1 MVHTSRNFDNHSYED
16 LQTSGMFSTDANC
29 SQYLLG
35 KKILPTKRRCNICT
49 DSPRMTILSCPT
61 SAYKDGCCWQCPNGH
76 RKSLK
81 VDSVLENSNV
91 SYKEF
96 ISILACF
103 AEGMTVTR
111 AAERSNVAETT
122 VRRFFGVLREQM
134 AEDIR
139 TSPKIGGPSTIV
151 EVDEAKFG
159 KRKFNRG
166 RLVDGTWVVGGIQR
180 HTDSCFLSIC
190 PGNKRDAPTLSNI
203 VTTYVRRGTTVI
215 TDKWKGYVDLTSL
228 GYVHLDV
235 NHSTNF
241 VDPETGAN
249 TNTIEGTWTHA
260 KRAAGVRQGGA
271 RTDDSF
277 ALDLS
282 QFMWMKQR
290 GLLRSRNRARD
301 LFSAEIPQLLNY
313 RRFYN

>member
-1 MVHTSRNFDNHSYED
+1 
-16 LQTSGMFSTDANC
+16 
-29 SQYLLG
+29 
-35 KKILPTKRRCNICT
+35 
-49 DSPRMTILSCPT
+49 MT
-61 SAYKDGCCWQCPNGH
+61 
-76 RKSLK
+76 
-81 VDSVLENSNV
+81 
-91 SYKEF
+91 
-96 ISILACF
+96 
-103 AEGMTVTR
+103 
-111 AAERSNVAETT
+111 
-122 VRRFFGVLREQM
+122 
-134 AEDIR
+134 EDIR

-159 KRKFNRG
+159 KRKYNRG
-166 RLVDGTWVVGGIQR
+166 RLVDGTWVVGGVQR
-180 HTDSCFLSIC
+180 HTDYCFLSIC
-190 PGNKRDAPTLSNI
+190 PGNRRNAPTLSNI
-203 VTTYVRRGTTVI
+203 VKTYVRRGTTVI

-228 GYVHLDV
+228 GYIHLDV

-271 RTDDSF
+271 RTVDSF

-290 GLLRSRNRARD
+290 GLLRSRDRARD

-313 RRFYN
+313 RRFHS

>member
-139 TSPKIGGPSTIV
+139 TSP
-151 EVDEAKFG
+151 
-159 KRKFNRG
+159 
-166 RLVDGTWVVGGIQR
+166 
-180 HTDSCFLSIC
+180 
-190 PGNKRDAPTLSNI
+190 GNKRDAPTLSNI